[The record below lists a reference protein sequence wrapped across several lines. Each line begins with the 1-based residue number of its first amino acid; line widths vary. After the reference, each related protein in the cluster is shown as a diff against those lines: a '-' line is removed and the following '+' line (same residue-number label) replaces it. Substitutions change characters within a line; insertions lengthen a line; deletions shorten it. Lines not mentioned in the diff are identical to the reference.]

1 MEKIKFNDYVQFH
14 MGLDAQVIMDGVVTQ
29 EKTPVTRTLIF
40 DIIQQKQEYNRE
52 MIIKPILRP
61 LEDITEEELKECERL
76 SGLTPEGRKRFQYKG
91 ESIPEMV
98 KNWKA
103 FEPQVMVY
111 LLKQF
116 DLFGLIPAGTAID
129 KTKHG

>member
-1 MEKIKFNDYVQFH
+1 MEKIKFNDYIQFH
-14 MGLDAQVIMDGVVTQ
+14 MGVPAQLSMDGAIINDRSTI
-29 EKTPVTRTLIF
+29 TRSTLF
-40 DIIQQKQEYNRE
+40 DITQQKSEYGRE
-52 MIIKPILRP
+52 IIVKPILRP
-61 LEDITEEELKECERL
+61 LSDITEEELKECERL
-76 SGLTPEGRKRFQYKG
+76 SVLTPEGKKRFQYKG
-91 ESIPEMV
+91 ESIPEFV